1 MDSFFKELNTCIDIR
16 FISITPDT
24 TILKIDNVKK
34 KCPPLQGSLFVFF
47 VCAKQGLNLNQQNL
61 LNKLLIQFGLIAL
74 LRPGAKLFV
83 LKLKLSFNKRGYM
96 QSLFSPSY
104 RIA

>member
-34 KCPPLQGSLFVFF
+34 SAHLYKAVFF
-47 VCAKQGLNLNQQNL
+47 VCAKQGLNLDQQNL
-61 LNKLLIQFGLIAL
+61 LNKLLIQFGLIAF

-83 LKLKLSFNKRGYM
+83 LKLKNKF
-96 QSLFSPSY
+96 Q
-104 RIA
+104 